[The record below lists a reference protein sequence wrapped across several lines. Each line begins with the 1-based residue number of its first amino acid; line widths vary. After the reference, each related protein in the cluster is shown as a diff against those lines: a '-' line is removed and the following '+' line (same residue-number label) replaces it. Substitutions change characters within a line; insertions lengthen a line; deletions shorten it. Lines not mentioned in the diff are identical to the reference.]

1 MGNKRE
7 TTPYWAESVI
17 QAIYHLDC
25 MCHIEQGR
33 GVWVPTSAIKEAVPT
48 KWGSYHTNLLKVLVS
63 DGWLDHE
70 PGKAFKPHKYRLS
83 AFAREQLDARYK
95 RACVKCEVEQ

>member
-7 TTPYWAESVI
+7 TPPYWAEAVI

-48 KWGSYHTNLLKVLVS
+48 KWGSYHTSLLKTLVK
-63 DGWLDHE
+63 DGWLYHE
-70 PGKAFKPHKYRLS
+70 PGAAFKAHKYRLS
-83 AFAREQLDARYK
+83 DYGRGQLDARYL
-95 RACVKCEVEQ
+95 RACKKSEVEQ